1 MKQKLIRKIM
11 QIQDE
16 LVREMYGE
24 VIRPV
29 PMDTGEYL
37 ESIDVRLPELKG
49 NIISS
54 SVFSNLMVDSDGWR
68 HIPLA
73 SFIEYG
79 TGFLGLI
86 TNDYPHGH
94 QYRLDMWTYFNERY
108 GRWITTTGRVAV
120 PHFYPALQATIP
132 KYKRALEKAFK

>member
-1 MKQKLIRKIM
+1 MA
-11 QIQDE
+11 IQDE
-16 LVREMYGE
+16 MVREMYGE
-24 VIRPV
+24 VIKNAPIR
-29 PMDTGEYL
+29 TGTYID
-37 ESIDVRLPELKG
+37 SIDVSKPTIEG
-49 NIISS
+49 DVISS
-54 SVFSNLMVDSDGWR
+54 SVFTNLMVDSEGWG
-68 HIPLA
+68 HVPLA